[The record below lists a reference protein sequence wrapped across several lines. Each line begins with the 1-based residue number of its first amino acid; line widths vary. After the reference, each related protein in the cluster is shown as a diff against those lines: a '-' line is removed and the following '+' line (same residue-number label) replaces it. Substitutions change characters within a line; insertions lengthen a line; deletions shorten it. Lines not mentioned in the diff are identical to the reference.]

1 MPKTIK
7 LSQLGEA
14 CYWQRTLF
22 KEKFGDEVKVSV
34 ALARRVAKDFDWDW
48 AADHLL
54 SAPAL
59 AEYNKVRDLA
69 WAEYKKVRDLAWAD
83 YNKVRDLA
91 RADYNKVRDLA
102 RADYQKVR
110 DLAWADYK
118 KVCDLAWADYQK
130 VCAVAFA
137 KAYLT
142 D

>member
-14 CYWQRTLF
+14 CSQQRTLF

-34 ALARRVAKDFDWDW
+34 ALARRVAKDFKWDW

-59 AEYNKVRDLA
+59 AEYKKVCAPALAEYKKVCALALADYEKVCALALAEYKKVRDPALAEYKKVCDQA
-69 WAEYKKVRDLAWAD
+69 WAEYKKVCDHALAD
-83 YNKVRDLA
+83 YE
-91 RADYNKVRDLA
+91 
-102 RADYQKVR
+102 
-110 DLAWADYK
+110 
-118 KVCDLAWADYQK
+118 K
-130 VCAVAFA
+130 VCAVAFV

>member
-14 CYWQRTLF
+14 CYQQRTLF

-69 WAEYKKVRDLAWAD
+69 WAEYKKVCDPAWTE
-83 YNKVRDLA
+83 
-91 RADYNKVRDLA
+91 
-102 RADYQKVR
+102 
-110 DLAWADYK
+110 YK
-118 KVCDLAWADYQK
+118 K

>member
-14 CYWQRTLF
+14 CSPQRTLF
-22 KEKFGDEVKVSV
+22 MEKFGDEVKVSV
-34 ALARRVAKDFDWDW
+34 ALARRVAKDFKWDW

-59 AEYNKVRDLA
+59 AEYKKVCALALADYEKVCALALAEYKKVRDPALAEYKKVCDQA
-69 WAEYKKVRDLAWAD
+69 WAEYKKVCDHALAD
-83 YNKVRDLA
+83 YE
-91 RADYNKVRDLA
+91 
-102 RADYQKVR
+102 
-110 DLAWADYK
+110 
-118 KVCDLAWADYQK
+118 K
-130 VCAVAFA
+130 VCAVAFV